1 MEVTRINEDEIEL
14 FNKEI
19 RQIAS
24 ALSKTNKDKNIDTS
38 EFALLLE
45 EAYQD
50 FFEHF
55 VKPSWREEGSELT
68 VTDFKVYR
76 ENIVQITN
84 YVKLNF
90 NKKIAKIG
98 TKTKRLNNIEEQ
110 KVEVRR
116 SVMKSIKVLERIFK
130 ETNQLQI
137 PLLLGCMNAVL
148 SVNKQGLKLS
158 L

>member
-1 MEVTRINEDEIEL
+1 MEVTRINVNEIEI
-14 FNKEI
+14 FHKEI
-19 RQIAS
+19 KLIAS
-24 ALSKTNKDKNIDTS
+24 ALSNTIKDKNINTP

-55 VKPSWREEGSELT
+55 VKPSWREEGSDLT
-68 VTDFKVYR
+68 VTDFKIYR
-76 ENIVQITN
+76 DNIVKITN

-90 NKKIAKIG
+90 SEKIAKIG
-98 TKTKRLNNIEEQ
+98 TKTKKLKNIEAQ
-110 KVEVRR
+110 KGEARK

-137 PLLLGCMNAVL
+137 PLLLGCMNAIL
-148 SVNKQGLKLS
+148 SENKDGLKLS